1 MSEANQ
7 NTEME
12 IQSESVVI
20 GSQASQVVAL
30 AFQSEELL
38 VEQEVL
44 VLNKDGKEGNSTKF
58 RDVAALH

>member
-30 AFQSEELL
+30 AFQSEDLL
-38 VEQEVL
+38 VEQEVV

>member
-12 IQSESVVI
+12 IQSESVTI